1 MELSPFVHH
10 HHHHGKKGRGG
21 GGGGGGGGVADLW
34 DVIDPLEI
42 ALTVLEEDAPRR
54 ARARDRRAIANTNVD
69 WVETPEAHIFKVD
82 LPGVGSSEIEVTVED
97 RTLKISGNRVKDVVN
112 EGDTWHLAERPRG
125 HFVRRF
131 KLPKNADVDRIA
143 AVVTDGVLT
152 VIVPKIEPRRRQE
165 RRHIEVR
172 EHGD

>member
-1 MELSPFVHH
+1 MRRDSLMKMLQCFSERACQRFANVLTNSGFVWT
-10 HHHHGKKGRGG
+10 
-21 GGGGGGGGVADLW
+21 ACMALW
-34 DVIDPLEI
+34 
-42 ALTVLEEDAPRR
+42 
-54 ARARDRRAIANTNVD
+54 NS
-69 WVETPEAHIFKVD
+69 
-82 LPGVGSSEIEVTVED
+82 GVGSSEIEVTVED
-97 RTLKISGNRVKDVVN
+97 RTLKISGNRFKDVVN

-131 KLPKNADVDRIA
+131 KLPNNADVDRIA

>member
-1 MELSPFVHH
+1 MRRDSLMKMVQCFCERACQRFANGTNELWV
-10 HHHHGKKGRGG
+10 R
-21 GGGGGGGGVADLW
+21 VDCLALW
-34 DVIDPLEI
+34 
-42 ALTVLEEDAPRR
+42 
-54 ARARDRRAIANTNVD
+54 NS
-69 WVETPEAHIFKVD
+69 
-82 LPGVGSSEIEVTVED
+82 GVGSSEIEVTVED

-131 KLPKNADVDRIA
+131 KLPKNADMDRIA

>member
-1 MELSPFVHH
+1 MRRDSLMKMVQCFCERACQRFTNGTNELWV
-10 HHHHGKKGRGG
+10 R
-21 GGGGGGGGVADLW
+21 VDCLALW
-34 DVIDPLEI
+34 
-42 ALTVLEEDAPRR
+42 
-54 ARARDRRAIANTNVD
+54 NS
-69 WVETPEAHIFKVD
+69 
-82 LPGVGSSEIEVTVED
+82 GVGSSEIEVTVED